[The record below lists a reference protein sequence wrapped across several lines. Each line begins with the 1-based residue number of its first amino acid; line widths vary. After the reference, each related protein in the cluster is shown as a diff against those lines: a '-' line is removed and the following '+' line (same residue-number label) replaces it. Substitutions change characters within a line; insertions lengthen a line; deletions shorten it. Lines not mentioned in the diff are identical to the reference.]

1 MRQVQ
6 GLPELIITVG
16 GRRLAAA
23 DSARVVSIRVH
34 GVLGQPAQCQ
44 IAWAT
49 DERDIEPAIG
59 DSLRVEVGGHRTPLF
74 VGEITVV
81 EYALRADTGSQVR
94 IRGYDALHRLRKR
107 QFTRLHPDA
116 SLHDLAATLTEG
128 CGLVVDGPGPQ
139 IGDVYQTARSDLDL
153 LVAQAA
159 RCGLYPV
166 VRDSTLALVDLT
178 GTGEPVRLEYGTSL
192 HSAEIEVSQE
202 PAFRSAEATWWD
214 PVTAVAEQ
222 QTAADPR
229 AAAAVTADPTPDRV
243 GGGGP
248 LLRADDLGGDG
259 DLAQAELDVRRMGEV
274 TAVLVAEG
282 NPALQAGGRVEVLG
296 VRPSLCGTYA
306 VSEVT
311 HEITSSGF
319 ETTLSTMPPPAPPP
333 RPPDQVTLG
342 VVDDVDDP
350 DARGRV
356 RVRLPAYPDL
366 VTAWAPVVLPGLG
379 DAKGLVALPDV
390 DDTVLVLL
398 PGRDPAHAIVLGG
411 LPGYQQPP
419 AAPSGSPGQSVVVR
433 TRDGQQVT
441 LDGPEH
447 TLSLTD
453 GAGSRIEL
461 GPSLL
466 RITAATDLLLEAPGR
481 AMRIRARSVD
491 FEEAP

>member
-1 MRQVQ
+1 
-6 GLPELIITVG
+6 
-16 GRRLAAA
+16 
-23 DSARVVSIRVH
+23 
-34 GVLGQPAQCQ
+34 
-44 IAWAT
+44 
-49 DERDIEPAIG
+49 
-59 DSLRVEVGGHRTPLF
+59 
-74 VGEITVV
+74 
-81 EYALRADTGSQVR
+81 
-94 IRGYDALHRLRKR
+94 
-107 QFTRLHPDA
+107 
-116 SLHDLAATLTEG
+116 
-128 CGLVVDGPGPQ
+128 
-139 IGDVYQTARSDLDL
+139 
-153 LVAQAA
+153 
-159 RCGLYPV
+159 
-166 VRDSTLALVDLT
+166 
-178 GTGEPVRLEYGTSL
+178 
-192 HSAEIEVSQE
+192 
-202 PAFRSAEATWWD
+202 
-214 PVTAVAEQ
+214 
-222 QTAADPR
+222 
-229 AAAAVTADPTPDRV
+229 
-243 GGGGP
+243 
-248 LLRADDLGGDG
+248 
-259 DLAQAELDVRRMGEV
+259 MGEV

-306 VSEVT
+306 ISEVT

-379 DAKGLVALPDV
+379 DAKGVVALPDV

-419 AAPSGSPGQSVVVR
+419 AAPSGSAGQSVVVR

-453 GAGSRIEL
+453 GAGSLVEL

-466 RITAATDLLLEAPGR
+466 RITAATDLLIEAPGR